1 MGLLTQATK
10 DAEIALKKARAE
22 MHERNL
28 KQMAELA
35 KLMPT
40 PTIEEVQKSLA
51 GRAPVPTVTPGPP
64 VAVPEPPVPQG
75 EPHPHAEHRA
85 SEAEHDA
92 AHKGGYKTRQTKK
105 DD

>member
-10 DAEIALKKARAE
+10 DAEAALKKARAE

-35 KLMPT
+35 KMMPT

-51 GRAPVPTVTPGPP
+51 GRASPPPAPEPVP
-64 VAVPEPPVPQG
+64 APEPTAAQPQPV
-75 EPHPHAEHRA
+75 EHRT
-85 SEAEHDA
+85 SEAEHDT
-92 AHKGGYKTRQTKK
+92 HKAGYKTRQTKK